1 MSNSERPLF
10 LSEEALERLCVTTV
24 EAVSSIEKMIRGQAE
39 GTVWSAPKS
48 TLLPPDGRYM
58 MTTLAAA
65 DDPPLLVV
73 KSLVLNPKNSERDLP
88 QINGLITVLDSNT
101 GLPKAVLDAN
111 WITATRTAALSAVAA
126 QRLARDDSRIA
137 AFVGTGVQASS
148 HLDAFADLYPLEEIR
163 VFGRGRTNIE
173 KLCRQAEAKG
183 IKATIADTGQEAIAD
198 ADLIV
203 SSVTLSLTS
212 EPFLSAKGTKKGCFA
227 AITDIGT
234 PWHKDSFTAFDC
246 IVIDDVEQEASMR
259 NKLAPPELIAGDLSS
274 LVLEETPGRTS
285 ATERTAFMFRGH
297 SLGDLALAALV
308 YQKAVASN

>member
-1 MSNSERPLF
+1 MSESQQPLF
-10 LSEEALERLCVTTV
+10 LSEQVLENLQVTTA
-24 EAVSSIEKMIRGQAE
+24 EAVSSIEQMIRGQAE

-101 GLPKAVLDAN
+101 GLPKAIMDAN
-111 WITATRTAALSAVAA
+111 WITAIRTAALSAVAA
-126 QRLARDDSRIA
+126 KRLAREDSRIA
-137 AFVGTGVQASS
+137 AFIGTGVQASS

-173 KLCRQAEAKG
+173 KLCRQAEVKG
-183 IKATIADTGQEAIAD
+183 ITATIADTGQEAIAD

-203 SSVTLSLTS
+203 SSVTLSLTA
-212 EPFLSAKGTKKGCFA
+212 EPFLSATGTKEGCFA

-234 PWHKDSFTAFDC
+234 PWHKGSFTAFDR
-246 IVIDDVEQEASMR
+246 IVIDDVEQEASMS

-274 LVLEETPGRTS
+274 LVLGKTPGRTN
-285 ATERTAFMFRGH
+285 AAERTAFMFRGH
-297 SLGDLALAALV
+297 ALGDLALSALA